1 MRYFL
6 ILLILVFSPEQL
18 LAEKISSSDF
28 AAGYYLEVGQKGP
41 VYSLE
46 LPEDVYRTVKSA
58 ELSDVRVFNGAGE
71 VVPHEFRMVKT
82 DPKTLR
88 DKENIPFFPLYQT
101 SASNEQTGFLFQVS
115 RDSAGAIVNIKPD
128 PEVNVL
134 DRKLTGYLLD
144 LSDLQKTASELEFYW
159 QKDTDSSVFSVS
171 IQQSSDLI
179 RWMPLVH
186 RATLAYLQFSGQK
199 VERRTV
205 HLPRQPLK
213 YLKLTWMESHQA
225 LRLTEISSS
234 SRVIEARRKH
244 RWISLYNGK
253 VREKDDQL
261 MLDFATS
268 YRLPTSSVQIRFPET
283 NSIARL
289 SVQSRPD
296 ADATWRIRCEQVF
309 HDLSFEG
316 AAIQN
321 EPCRFASTADSLWR
335 VVVKQ
340 DGAGLLSD
348 KKKVSLLLGWQP
360 SELLFVG
367 RGTPPYLLAF
377 GSGKPALLDTNPNTG
392 MLQQA
397 MKMESSSQM
406 IGRAALGKRITLG
419 GESALQSPTQPVPW
433 KKWLLWIVLVLG
445 VGLLAFMVRSLTK
458 EIRTAEEK
466 RVSEER

>member
-28 AAGYYLEVGQKGP
+28 AAGYYLEVGPKGP

-101 SASNEQTGFLFQVS
+101 SASNEQAGFLFQVS

-134 DRKLTGYLLD
+134 D
-144 LSDLQKTASELEFYW
+144 
-159 QKDTDSSVFSVS
+159 
-171 IQQSSDLI
+171 
-179 RWMPLVH
+179 
-186 RATLAYLQFSGQK
+186 
-199 VERRTV
+199 
-205 HLPRQPLK
+205 
-213 YLKLTWMESHQA
+213 
-225 LRLTEISSS
+225 
-234 SRVIEARRKH
+234 
-244 RWISLYNGK
+244 
-253 VREKDDQL
+253 
-261 MLDFATS
+261 
-268 YRLPTSSVQIRFPET
+268 
-283 NSIARL
+283 
-289 SVQSRPD
+289 
-296 ADATWRIRCEQVF
+296 
-309 HDLSFEG
+309 
-316 AAIQN
+316 
-321 EPCRFASTADSLWR
+321 
-335 VVVKQ
+335 
-340 DGAGLLSD
+340 
-348 KKKVSLLLGWQP
+348 
-360 SELLFVG
+360 
-367 RGTPPYLLAF
+367 
-377 GSGKPALLDTNPNTG
+377 TNPNTG

-397 MKMESSSQM
+397 IKMESSSQM

-433 KKWLLWIVLVLG
+433 KKWLLWIVLLLG